1 MLRRDEH
8 RTKKGH
14 RTKRCR
20 GRRTQR
26 VRRGGSEVTTRLVAA
41 ARFRE
46 HSSAAGV
53 HRCSAGRDRWPL
65 MSKEG
70 KTAASDEY
78 GRWCGCRSE
87 PESVGTISRLELAC
101 RVHLRSAIEPKSAP
115 AAPAVVLGRGPCRGA
130 GSQRRKNSSLPACL
144 AVSSACCADADF
156 SKLDFELTQSFS

>member
-1 MLRRDEH
+1 M
-8 RTKKGH
+8 K
-14 RTKRCR
+14 R
-20 GRRTQR
+20 GRGTGDGAT
-26 VRRGGSEVTTRLVAA
+26 RRPPFPGPVTTRLVPA

-53 HRCSAGRDRWPL
+53 HRCIAGRDRWPL

-78 GRWCGCRSE
+78 GRWCACRSE
-87 PESVGTISRLELAC
+87 PESVGTISRLGLAC
-101 RVHLRSAIEPKSAP
+101 RIHLRSAIEPKSAP
-115 AAPAVVLGRGPCRGA
+115 AAPAVVLGRRPCQIA

-156 SKLDFELTQSFS
+156 SKTVPSLLS